1 MLETLMKQQV
11 QDAILAHSVQ
21 VAKDNELD
29 SDWRFLNVVLG
40 DYTQETTRSTACNL
54 NERFTT
60 AGGHPYNKRNRS
72 SSWTRQTIGGA
83 CSHRDSQSLQP
94 FRAFGRVQGSYRDI
108 CDGAVLRTIRAT
120 KESYLGIKWLAE
132 NSFAGKRDICFVKVV
147 GYTVDAN
154 SQEVGFVAFASVD
167 VPECPELRS
176 VKLTR
181 VRMKRT
187 MLVIPT
193 RDDPKTSQ
201 VFVMGATESP
211 ATNNQ
216 YRLSMAILNDISLV
230 IDAQNITRQ
239 TLVLHKDWI
248 SDENRPSCTI
258 CSRKFHFISRRR
270 HLPNVWRCH
279 LQNLLRQST
288 KFCLRCVVGL
298 RAIDKRLE
306 KFSPQVSKMLSINV
320 DAFDMSATETFEE
333 FFELDSPDPNPRASS
348 FFTFYKNTHGQCDTS
363 KRPDVAFPWNT
374 TADRMKTG
382 VTVTPGGQV
391 EDFRD

>member
-1 MLETLMKQQV
+1 
-11 QDAILAHSVQ
+11 
-21 VAKDNELD
+21 
-29 SDWRFLNVVLG
+29 
-40 DYTQETTRSTACNL
+40 
-54 NERFTT
+54 
-60 AGGHPYNKRNRS
+60 
-72 SSWTRQTIGGA
+72 
-83 CSHRDSQSLQP
+83 
-94 FRAFGRVQGSYRDI
+94 
-108 CDGAVLRTIRAT
+108 
-120 KESYLGIKWLAE
+120 
-132 NSFAGKRDICFVKVV
+132 
-147 GYTVDAN
+147 
-154 SQEVGFVAFASVD
+154 
-167 VPECPELRS
+167 
-176 VKLTR
+176 
-181 VRMKRT
+181 

-382 VTVTPGGQV
+382 VTVTPGGVGSLISLGSNKILRSSSIPIALPHSSSHTAGRGLPRLSRRTPLQILTPSPITIMKNLFLATTRGS
-391 EDFRD
+391 DRTDLSSL